1 MATIDELG
9 QALLNADRA
18 GDTVAAQALA
28 DAIRQMGV
36 STPVTPP
43 KQSTIMGEVARGAK
57 QLLSSGRTGIE
68 SLTSPEAA
76 AVAGIERSKKI
87 GEEAG
92 EGVSLEAV
100 KKAYNKDGLLSA
112 AGEAVSQIPR
122 AVAGQIPQIG
132 AMLAMGRIGAGV
144 GSLAG
149 PAGAIAGGIA
159 GAGLAL
165 LPGFAGSNVEEQARA
180 QQEAGQPVD
189 INRTAAYSAA
199 AAQAALEGAGTAFTL
214 GKGIVKSALG
224 IAEDAALSSTKAKE
238 ELAKAAARSLAAA
251 AGVGA
256 KRGAVELPV
265 EVAQQ
270 VLERAQAGRD
280 LLSQD
285 AINAYGETLYQTL
298 LVGPTIGGVAGVQ
311 ERGQAK
317 AALADKEQT
326 TALAREVQ
334 RRRLAEAEAKAKG
347 EEAPPPPTAPAE
359 PPSPPAFQEAQ
370 PTPPTLPALP
380 APPTVDEQQPAPPTP
395 PAPVEP
401 PTPAAPVEQLAPPAA
416 VEQAPAPEQAIPATE
431 PQNVQVPPPAT
442 SEAIVGPTEPSVP
455 VSDGQ
460 PEVPAGQPK
469 SLKARAL
476 ERAGEL
482 AGPAITGETTEP
494 VALTPVEAAPVETV
508 KSAPT
513 NPMMKLDSDALVN
526 ILDTEKDEGR
536 YYDALHALDTKWAE
550 DGDIK
555 ADEYFKE
562 NPQSSADKAE
572 LAKRNENIPK
582 FRFTRTELP
591 VGTKYINK
599 KQTEGVINKLTSSW
613 TNMPPTEVVENV
625 DGLPAD
631 LRTALD
637 QAKDPVAARK
647 GAKAVYYQGK
657 VWVVS
662 DNHASTG
669 DVITSIMHEVAGHH
683 GLKGVLGNEFDS
695 TMKSIYDTNPDV
707 RAEADAMMAKE
718 KDLTTA
724 LATEEV
730 LADRAETGKLSASI
744 LTRIANA
751 VRRAVRTLSGG
762 KYAASIS
769 NNEVRGLIV
778 EARRFVKKGKKTSV
792 EASGTIKQRSTLE
805 ESAAE
810 FGEQDKTRAE
820 QSTINR
826 IFKGAIEGSK
836 EVGLYQYLR
845 TQIVD
850 SASTIEEKM
859 SRIFTEGTKDFF
871 GNYNPLMLLRQSR
884 DINKLLKPFYDL
896 GDITQLEDGTFQA
909 VKSKDDSSVRAIVDH
924 ISAVAK
930 ARGIT
935 FDQAR
940 ARMNPLLEANRL
952 WHLREANN
960 KEGAE
965 FKLHPIYPDS
975 PKSIDE
981 QIDAGK
987 ALFDTSPEAQ
997 KMLQLMD
1004 SVRFTLIDR
1013 MVEAGRLSVEE
1024 GQIWKDAS
1032 GYVAFDR
1039 LAAPSIKKKLKS
1051 GKGIG
1056 RLSKMP
1062 EFQGSNKYAVGD
1074 LFENMLSTYGW
1085 MIGETVNNQA
1095 RAKILDTM
1103 RLANFAKKR
1112 GDWNNVKN
1120 RETAVR
1126 AFEDGKEVW
1135 YELRDRI
1142 DMLAFD
1148 EGITGAGMTTTTK
1161 VLSNISNVM
1170 RTTVTATPMFTLKQ
1184 VIDDSTRIMFYP
1196 GLKNPISA
1204 AVSMLWNFPKFAA
1217 VAVFPK
1223 NSPMRKLLEA
1233 MGSAIGTKGV
1243 LEETQR
1249 RKEELESKGITG
1261 EFDFNAAS
1269 PAASYLRDLGI
1280 EKRGLG
1286 KGFLHAMEELARAS
1300 DIAAR
1305 SVVYE
1310 QSKKEGTS
1318 ESQAST
1324 RARELINFRR
1334 QGASSTIQFF
1344 TTTVP
1349 FFNAAIQGTDL
1360 LLRAITGT
1368 GMGPSAGNNA
1378 VGRKQFLSRGM
1389 TMAAMSL
1396 VYTMM
1401 MADDDEYRNASQAVK
1416 DKNIIGPYGFKFPLP
1431 QEIAII
1437 FKGIPERVYLH
1448 LRESANKEGKSDID
1462 AVMSALKDALLAMTP
1477 GIPIPVAL
1485 RPVAEAFTNYS
1496 FLTGRELEGTYQ
1508 QSLPSAMRY
1517 KDTTSEL
1524 AKAIG
1529 VYADVSP
1536 IKVDNFLTS
1545 WFGMTGSL
1553 VSMVADGLMNPN
1565 SAERPIHKLPFAN
1578 IVTYDAAAQAQIADA
1593 FYDTA
1598 GKARAARNGLK
1609 VLEQENPEKAQAFY
1623 EKNAKLIALAPEAE
1637 HVLQMLEKFRKEEKA
1652 VRSSDMTPAEKRK
1665 ALDEIRVDKNMAMAE
1680 AKSMQYFA
1688 TH

>member
-1 MATIDELG
+1 MPTYQITAPDGNTYQIDGPDGAT
-9 QALLNADRA
+9 QSQ
-18 GDTVAAQALA
+18 VAAAVMAQNPKAGQPA
-28 DAIRQMGV
+28 AA
-36 STPVTPP
+36 P
-43 KQSTIMGEVARGAK
+43 KQSTIMGEVARGTK

-76 AVAGIERSKKI
+76 AVAGVERSKKI

-122 AVAGQIPQIG
+122 AVAGQIPQMG
-132 AMLAMGRIGAGV
+132 AMLAAGRVGAGI

-149 PAGAIAGGIA
+149 PGGAIAGGIA

-165 LPGFAGSNVEEQARA
+165 LPGFMGSNVEEQARA

-199 AAQAALEGAGTAFTL
+199 AGQAALEGAGTAFTL

-256 KRGAVELPV
+256 KRGLVEMPV

-285 AINAYGETLYQTL
+285 AINSYGETLYQTL

-317 AALADKEQT
+317 AALADKAKT
-326 TALAREVQ
+326 TALSEEVQ

-347 EEAPPPPTAPAE
+347 EEAPIPPNAPAE
-359 PPSPPAFQEAQ
+359 PPSPPAFEEPQPTLPMP
-370 PTPPTLPALP
+370 PTPPVEA
-380 APPTVDEQQPAPPTP
+380 QQPAPLELPAP
-395 PAPVEP
+395 PAPVEQAP
-401 PTPAAPVEQLAPPAA
+401 SAPVEPPAPPAPL
-416 VEQAPAPEQAIPATE
+416 EQVPQIDQATPATE
-431 PQNVQVPPPAT
+431 PQNVQVPPPET
-442 SEAIVGPTEPSVP
+442 SKAIVGPIEPSVP

-460 PEVPAGQPK
+460 PEVPAEQPK

-482 AGPAITGETTEP
+482 AGPAIAGETAEP
-494 VALTPVEAAPVETV
+494 VALTPVEAAPVEAV

-555 ADEYFKE
+555 ATDYFKE
-562 NPQSSADKAE
+562 NPQSAADKVE
-572 LAKRNENIPK
+572 IAKRNDATPK
-582 FRFTRTELP
+582 FRFARTELP
-591 VGTKYINK
+591 VGTKYITK
-599 KQTEGVINKLTSSW
+599 KQTEDVIKQLTSTW
-613 TNMPPTEVVENV
+613 TNMPETEIVENTG
-625 DGLPAD
+625 GLPAD

-637 QAKDPVAARK
+637 QEEDSVAAHK

-683 GLKGVLGNEFDS
+683 GLKGILGTEFDA
-695 TMKSIYDTNPDV
+695 TMKAIYDTNPEV
-707 RAEADAMMAKE
+707 RAEADAMMKAE
-718 KDLTTA
+718 KGLTAA

-744 LTRIANA
+744 ITRIANA
-751 VRRAVRTLSGG
+751 VRRAVRKLSGG

-769 NNEVRGLIV
+769 NNEVRGMIV

-792 EASGTIKQRSTLE
+792 EASDTIKQRSVLE
-805 ESAAE
+805 ESAEE
-810 FGEQDKTRAE
+810 FGEQDKKRTE

-930 ARGIT
+930 AEGIT

-965 FKLHPIYPDS
+965 FALHKIDPAS
-975 PKSIDE
+975 SKSIDE

-1013 MVEAGRLSVEE
+1013 MVETGRLSVEE
-1024 GQIWKDAS
+1024 GQIWKEAS

-1062 EFQGSNKYAVGD
+1062 EFKGSNTYAVGD

-1148 EGITGAGMTTTTK
+1148 EGITGAGMSTTTRI
-1161 VLSNISNVM
+1161 LSNVSSVM

-1233 MGSAIGTKGV
+1233 MGAGKA
-1243 LEETQR
+1243 LDETQR
-1249 RKEELESKGITG
+1249 RKEELEAKGITG

-1286 KGFLHAMEELARAS
+1286 KGFLHTMEELARAS

-1310 QSKKEGTS
+1310 ASKKEGAS

-1368 GMGPSAGNNA
+1368 GMGPAAGNNA
-1378 VGRKQFLSRGM
+1378 AGRKQFLTRA
-1389 TMAAMSL
+1389 MAMASMSL

-1416 DKNIIGPYGFKFPLP
+1416 DKNLLLPGGFKIPLP
-1431 QEIAII
+1431 QELSII
-1437 FKGIPERVYLH
+1437 FKAIPERAYLH

-1462 AVMSALKDALLAMTP
+1462 AVMSTLKDVLLAMTP
-1477 GIPIPVAL
+1477 GVPIPVAL

-1496 FLTGRELEGTYQ
+1496 FLTGRELEGIYQ

-1553 VSMVADGLMNPN
+1553 VSMTADGLMNPN

-1623 EKNAKLIALAPEAE
+1623 DKNAKLIALAPEAE
-1637 HVLQMLEKFRKEEKA
+1637 RVLQQLETFRKEEKA
-1652 VRSSDMTPAEKRK
+1652 VRYSDMTPADKRK
-1665 ALDEIRVDKNMAMAE
+1665 ALDEIRVDKNGAMAE
-1680 AKSMQYFA
+1680 AKAMQYFA